1 VNLLDTGRSALRSLR
16 ANALRSAL
24 TALGIIIGVAAV
36 ITMLAIGEGA
46 KRKVAEQ
53 LKSLGTN
60 QMLVLPGTV
69 TASGVR
75 LGSGSRNTLTE
86 NDAEAIEAEVAN
98 VLAAAPAL
106 RGTGQA
112 VNGNL
117 NWQTQIYGVTP
128 PYLVAREWRIVRG
141 RGLDDGDSR
150 GGDGKVA
157 LVGQTVAQ
165 MLFGGTDPTGQS
177 IRIKSVPFT
186 IVGLL
191 EGKGQNAMGQDQD
204 DVILIPLAT
213 ARGRILGQAQGRLRT
228 VGHVSVKMADGS
240 DMKAAEEAVRELLR
254 QRHRLQ
260 PDQDDDFNI
269 RNLSEVVQAEQAASR
284 VLSGLLAAVAGVSLL
299 VGGIGIMN
307 IMLVSVTE
315 RTREIGIRLA
325 VGARPR
331 DILTQFLTE
340 AVILSLVGA
349 LAGIALGVGSSLAL
363 GHFAGWQVMLQPV
376 AIVVAVA
383 SATAVGVF
391 FGWYPARKAS
401 RMLPIQ
407 ALRYE

>member
-16 ANALRSAL
+16 ANKMRSAL

-36 ITMLAIGEGA
+36 ITMLAVGEGA
-46 KRKVAEQ
+46 KIKVAEQ

-60 QMLVLPGTV
+60 LMVILPGTV
-69 TASGVR
+69 TSSGVR
-75 LGSGSRNTLTE
+75 LSAGSRNTLTE
-86 NDAEAIEAEVAN
+86 NDAAAIRDEVAN
-98 VLAAAPAL
+98 VVAAAPAL
-106 RGTGQA
+106 RGTGQV

-117 NWQTQIYGVTP
+117 NWSTVIYGVTQD
-128 PYLVAREWRIVRG
+128 YLAAREWRVARG
-141 RGLDDGDSR
+141 RALDENDLRSSA
-150 GGDGKVA
+150 KVA
-157 LVGQTVAQ
+157 VVGQTVAQ
-165 MLFGGTDPTGQS
+165 MLFGGTDPTGQT
-177 IRIKSVPFT
+177 IRVKYVPFT

-191 EGKGQNAMGQDQD
+191 EAKGQNFSGQDQD
-204 DVILIPLAT
+204 DVVLIPVGT

-228 VGHVSVKMADGS
+228 VGHINVKMADGI
-240 DMKAAEEAVRELLR
+240 DMKAAESQVRELLR

-260 PDQDDDFNI
+260 PEQDDDFNI

-284 VLSGLLAAVAGVSLL
+284 VLSGLLAAVASVSLL

-325 VGARPR
+325 VGARR
-331 DILTQFLTE
+331 KDILTQFLAE

-349 LAGIALGVGSSLAL
+349 LAGIALGVGGTLAL
-363 GHFAGWQVMLQPV
+363 GQLAGWNVALQTQ
-376 AIVVAVA
+376 AILLSVA
-383 SATAVGVF
+383 SASVVGVF

-401 RMLPIQ
+401 RMAPIE

>member
-1 VNLLDTGRSALRSLR
+1 VNLLDTGKSALRSLR
-16 ANALRSAL
+16 ANKLRSAL

-36 ITMLAIGEGA
+36 ITMLAVGEGA
-46 KRKVAEQ
+46 RIKVAEQ
-53 LKSLGTN
+53 LKSLGSN
-60 QMLVLPGTV
+60 LMVILPGTV

-75 LGSGSRNTLTE
+75 LGTGSRNTLTE
-86 NDAEAIEAEVAN
+86 SDAAAIRDEVPN
-98 VLAAAPAL
+98 VVAAAPGL
-106 RGTGQA
+106 RGTGQV

-117 NWQTQIYGVTP
+117 NWSTVIFGVTP
-128 PYLVAREWRIVRG
+128 DYLAAREWKVARG
-141 RGLDDGDSR
+141 RALDDNDLRSSA
-150 GGDGKVA
+150 KVA

-165 MLFGGTDPTGQS
+165 MLFGGTDPTGQV
-177 IRIKSVPFT
+177 IRVKYVPFT

-191 EGKGQNAMGQDQD
+191 ESKGQNFAGQDQD
-204 DVILIPLAT
+204 DAVQIPIGT

-228 VGHVSVKMADGS
+228 VGHINVKMADGT
-240 DMKAAEEAVRELLR
+240 DMQAAESQVRELLR

-260 PDQDDDFNI
+260 PGQDDDFNI
-269 RNLSEVVQAEQAASR
+269 RNLSEVVKAEQAAAN
-284 VLSGLLAAVAGVSLL
+284 VLSGLLAAVASVSLL

-325 VGARPR
+325 VGARQK
-331 DILTQFLTE
+331 DILTQFLAE

-349 LAGIALGVGSSLAL
+349 VAGIALGVGGSLAL
-363 GHFAGWQVMLQPV
+363 ERFAGWQVALQSQ
-376 AIVVAVA
+376 AILLSVA
-383 SATAVGVF
+383 SASVVGVF

-401 RMLPIQ
+401 RLAPIE

>member
-1 VNLLDTGRSALRSLR
+1 MNWLDTTRSALRSLR
-16 ANALRSAL
+16 ANMMRSAL

-36 ITMLAIGEGA
+36 ITMLAVGEGA

-60 QMLVLPGTV
+60 QMLVLPGAV

-86 NDAEAIEAEVAN
+86 NDAEAIAAEIPH
-98 VLAAAPAL
+98 VLAAAPAM
-106 RGTGQA
+106 RGAGQV

-117 NWQTQIYGVTP
+117 NWQTQIYGITP
-128 PYLVAREWRIVRG
+128 PYLLAREWKIARG
-141 RGLDDGDSR
+141 RGFDDSDTR
-150 GGDGKVA
+150 GDGKVA

-165 MLFGGTDPTGQS
+165 MLFGGTEPTGQT
-177 IRIKSVPFT
+177 IRVKSVPFT

-191 EGKGQNAMGQDQD
+191 DGKGQNAMGQDQD
-204 DVILIPLAT
+204 DVILIPLGT

-228 VGHVSVKMADGS
+228 VGHISVKMADGS
-240 DMKAAEEAVRELLR
+240 DMKAAEGQVRELLR

-325 VGARPR
+325 VGARQR
-331 DILTQFLTE
+331 DILTQFLAE
-340 AVILSLVGA
+340 AVILSLIGA
-349 LAGIALGVGSSLAL
+349 LAGITLGVTSSLAL
-363 GHFAGWQVMLQPV
+363 GQFAGWHVVLQPQ
-376 AIVVAVA
+376 AILLAVA
-383 SATAVGVF
+383 SATVVGVF
-391 FGWYPARKAS
+391 FGYYPAHNAS
-401 RMLPIQ
+401 RLLPIQ

>member
-1 VNLLDTGRSALRSLR
+1 MNVFDTVRSALRSLR
-16 ANALRSAL
+16 ANLMRSAL

-36 ITMLAIGEGA
+36 ITMLAVGEGA
-46 KRKVAEQ
+46 KREVAEQ
-53 LKSLGTN
+53 LRSLGTN
-60 QMLVLPGTV
+60 QMLVLPGAV
-69 TASGVR
+69 TSSGVR

-86 NDAEAIEAEVAN
+86 ADAEAIQAEIPN
-98 VLAAAPAL
+98 VLAAAPAS

-112 VNGNL
+112 VYGNL
-117 NWQTQIYGVTP
+117 NWQTQIYGITP
-128 PYLVAREWRIVRG
+128 AYLVAREWPVVRG
-141 RGLDDGDSR
+141 RAFDDGDTR
-150 GGDGKVA
+150 GEGKVA

-165 MLFGGTDPTGQS
+165 MLFGGTEPTGQTL
-177 IRIKSVPFT
+177 RIKSVPFT

-191 EGKGQNAMGQDQD
+191 EGKGQSAMGQDQD
-204 DVILIPLAT
+204 DIILIPLAT
-213 ARGRILGQAQGRLRT
+213 ARARILGQSQGRLRT
-228 VGHVSVKMADGS
+228 VGHIRIKMADGV
-240 DMKAAEEAVRELLR
+240 DMQAAEGQVRELLR

-260 PDQDDDFNI
+260 SDQDDDFNI
-269 RNLSEVVQAEQAASR
+269 RNLSEVVQAEQAASG
-284 VLSGLLAAVAGVSLL
+284 VLSTLLAAVAGVSLL

-331 DILTQFLTE
+331 DILTQFLAE

-349 LAGIALGVGSSLAL
+349 LAGIALGAGSAYALA
-363 GHFAGWQVMLQPV
+363 HFAGWPVQVQTH
-376 AIVVAVA
+376 AILLAVL

-391 FGWYPARKAS
+391 FGYYPARNAS
-401 RMLPIQ
+401 RMRPIQ